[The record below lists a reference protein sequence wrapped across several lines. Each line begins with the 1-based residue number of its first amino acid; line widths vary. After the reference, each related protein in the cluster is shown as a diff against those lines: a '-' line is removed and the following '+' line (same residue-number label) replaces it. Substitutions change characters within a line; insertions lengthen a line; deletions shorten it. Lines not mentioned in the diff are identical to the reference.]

1 MDTPNLVCLT
11 INQNALFRLSI
22 MRIRVFKYPV
32 RPPPPRKL
40 ILSTAGLLKPCVA
53 GGVVFVA

>member
-32 RPPPPRKL
+32 RP
-40 ILSTAGLLKPCVA
+40 STQADTAFPHGA
-53 GGVVFVA
+53 WERGNNTEFI